1 MEMASS
7 TSPSLDSPAAIKVL
21 CMELDALH
29 AATAAEENFEA
40 RRRLAAGLEARQR
53 ELIRVLLDAQ
63 RDGTVDMAAAV
74 PLIGRLSSQREWGV
88 ES

>member
-7 TSPSLDSPAAIKVL
+7 TSPKLDSSEAIKVL

-29 AATAAEENFEA
+29 AATASEENFDE
-40 RRRLAAGLEARQR
+40 RRRLAAGLEDRQR
-53 ELIRVLLDAQ
+53 ELIRALLDGQ